1 MANNKHQNK
10 TLPQYKV
17 ILLNDDIHS
26 FEHVIKALC
35 DVFPEITTQ
44 QSAQIAQNVH
54 EYGKCILVQTHLE
67 LAETYEAWLKKFDLV
82 VELEK
87 V

>member
-1 MANNKHQNK
+1 MANNKPQNK
-10 TLPQYKV
+10 TLPKYKV
-17 ILLNDDIHS
+17 ILLNDDVHS

-35 DVFPEITTQ
+35 DVFPEMTTKD
-44 QSAQIAQNVH
+44 AVEVATTVH
-54 EYGKCILVQTHLE
+54 EAGKCILVTTHLE
-67 LAETYEAWLKKFDLV
+67 LAETYEVWLKKSDLI